1 MRFNDSHLSALQGF
15 MFDTM
20 LPADECLDW
29 FCDQFNVNALDE
41 GVIDFVVD
49 AHFAFHGE

>member
-1 MRFNDSHLSALQGF
+1 MRFNDSHLSELQGF

-20 LPADECLDW
+20 LPAEDCLDW
-29 FCDQFNVNALDE
+29 FCDRFNVNASYE
-41 GVIDFVVD
+41 VIDFVVD